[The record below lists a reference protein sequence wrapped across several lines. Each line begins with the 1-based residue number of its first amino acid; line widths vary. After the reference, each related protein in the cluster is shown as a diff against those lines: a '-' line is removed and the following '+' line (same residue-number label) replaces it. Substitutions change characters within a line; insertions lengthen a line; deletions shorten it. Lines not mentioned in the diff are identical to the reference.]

1 MKIDDWL
8 LEILACPA
16 CHAPLREDDPASE
29 LVCTNPE
36 CGLAYQVTAF
46 PDHHGK
52 DLAGLEAQANAS
64 ARSLAA
70 VYRRNPDWIYQGE
83 TVGAIVRDAE
93 AMLHACG
100 LTHAARTLVR
110 RTR

>member
-36 CGLAYQVTAF
+36 CGLAY
-46 PDHHGK
+46 P
-52 DLAGLEAQANAS
+52 
-64 ARSLAA
+64 
-70 VYRRNPDWIYQGE
+70 
-83 TVGAIVRDAE
+83 VRDDIPVLLIDE
-93 AMLHACG
+93 ARDPSAG
-100 LTHAARTLVR
+100 GAPSRDTAPGDSSAGDTGA
-110 RTR
+110 